1 MDCRESE
8 DGAGLSD
15 CLYPR
20 NGGEAGKG
28 IGGGAGGGCFGVGS
42 FLARRA
48 HTKNTIPRKGIAPV
62 QYIR

>member
-1 MDCRESE
+1 MGCRESE
-8 DGAGLSD
+8 DSAGLSD

-42 FLARRA
+42 FLERHAR
-48 HTKNTIPRKGIAPV
+48 TKKQGK
-62 QYIR
+62 